1 MEQCIRD
8 FVYKGKQFVWIRLTE
23 AESGKLLQ
31 NNGDKLIERQ
41 LREKYDL
48 EIYTRGSQVYRV
60 LSKDSKGKIVDKVPM
75 CRVLS
80 LSTFYTDK
88 GQSYYDPDEIKKFG
102 KNIVLDEMNREQSA
116 RKTFDITYAF
126 V

>member
-1 MEQCIRD
+1 
-8 FVYKGKQFVWIRLTE
+8 
-23 AESGKLLQ
+23 
-31 NNGDKLIERQ
+31 
-41 LREKYDL
+41 
-48 EIYTRGSQVYRV
+48 
-60 LSKDSKGKIVDKVPM
+60 M

-102 KNIVLDEMNREQSA
+102 KNIVFDEMNREAAA
-116 RKTFDITYAF
+116 RKTFDISYAF